1 MKRLVAL
8 MMCAVSLGAAAQ
20 SASLFLYDG
29 DQSGAVSLPDLLG
42 LLSEY
47 GVSDIDFDGIVDSQD
62 NCIDLE
68 ACNFNDSS
76 AMECLYVDECGKCGG
91 EGATIESFVGV
102 EILYDSIYVADIDM
116 WLQYE
121 VGVDS
126 IFVNECPQVQ
136 NCRDHDFVVYEGVEY
151 GVVVIDNKCW
161 FTENAKYLPFVN
173 APSEVSTSSP
183 RCYVYGYSGNIV
195 EDARN
200 AESFNE
206 SGVRYNWPALAG
218 LAICPVGWEIPT
230 ISDYGDLLSFV
241 EDSMQSSV
249 GAFLAQDGI
258 VIPFVSGFEEVDGY
272 LLRSE
277 EFGGRD
283 LFGFKSVPTYRL
295 GNSGQWLTG
304 WDELGSRSQNYNNT
318 RRLRW
323 SGSNAYLHDDGNQAD
338 AFGTRCIKDA
348 E

>member
-8 MMCAVSLGAAAQ
+8 MMCAVSLVATAQ
-20 SASLFLYDG
+20 SASFFLYDG

-47 GVSDIDFDGIVDSQD
+47 GVADIDFDGIVDSQD

-68 ACNFNDSS
+68 ACNFDDSS
-76 AMECLYVDECGKCGG
+76 AMECLYLDECGKCGG
-91 EGATIESFVGV
+91 EGATIQSFVGV

-136 NCRDHDFVVYEGVEY
+136 DCRDHDFVVYEGVEY
-151 GVVVIDNKCW
+151 GVVVIDNRCW

-173 APSEVSTSSP
+173 APSDLSSSSP
-183 RCYVYGYSGNIV
+183 RCYVYGYNGNNV
-195 EDARN
+195 EEAQTV
-200 AESFNE
+200 ESYYE
-206 SGVRYNWPALAG
+206 SGVRYNWSALSG
-218 LAICPVGWEIPT
+218 LAICPVGWEVPT
-230 ISDYGDLLSFV
+230 ISDYSELLNFV
-241 EDSMQSSV
+241 EDSLQSRV
-249 GAFLAQDGI
+249 GVFLAQDGI
-258 VIPFVSGFEEVDGY
+258 VIPPLSGFGDVDGY
-272 LLRSE
+272 LLRAE
-277 EFGGRD
+277 EFGGCD
-283 LFGFKSVPTYRL
+283 LFGFKSVPTNRL
-295 GNSGQWLTG
+295 GNSGQWSG
-304 WDELGSRSQNYNNT
+304 IDELGSRSQITGQT
-318 RRLRW
+318 RRLRF
-323 SGSNAYLHDDGNQAD
+323 SGSNAYLTQEGNQRD